1 MPKRKVKT
9 KRLDS
14 GIDFEEEAVC
24 ERKVLQGRQ
33 DCGGGSRLGRKE
45 VQDRMTKREWQK
57 ASRPLQLVASC
68 FLDQLRSQPPGPT
81 PHCNEASKK
90 ALAHLCLL

>member
-24 ERKVLQGRQ
+24 ERKVLQGSQ
-33 DCGGGSRLGRKE
+33 DWGGGSRLGRKE

-57 ASRPLQLVASC
+57 ASRPPIARSLLFPDPTEIPTTWAYPTLQ
-68 FLDQLRSQPPGPT
+68 
-81 PHCNEASKK
+81 
-90 ALAHLCLL
+90 